1 MSNIDNLKVEL
12 SEAITFE
19 TVRIAGYTTLVSL
32 GANILSEE
40 ARIALSNILEQC
52 TERLT
57 MLTAALASLDT
68 LVLAQYPTRETLV
81 LSKEVSDE
89 LQYLLE
95 SIRIVISESVATP
108 LTVIGLS
115 EISDEIAI

>member
-57 MLTAALASLDT
+57 MLTAALESLDT